1 MNENEREMER
11 RASISQLTHNEEC
24 YRYCIPVCK
33 VLLAVGVVLLDGTE
47 LRTQLHTTYI
57 QFTRTRTLP
66 GTLED

>member
-11 RASISQLTHNEEC
+11 RASISQLTQMRSVTVTVKQVL
-24 YRYCIPVCK
+24 YRCAKYCW
-33 VLLAVGVVLLDGTE
+33 GGTTTE

>member
-11 RASISQLTHNEEC
+11 RASISQLTQMRSVTGTV
-24 YRYCIPVCK
+24 YRCAKYCW
-33 VLLAVGVVLLDGTE
+33 GGTTTE

-66 GTLED
+66 GTCTLED

>member
-11 RASISQLTHNEEC
+11 RASISQLTQMRSVTGTVV
-24 YRYCIPVCK
+24 YRCAKYCW
-33 VLLAVGVVLLDGTE
+33 GGTTTE